1 MEAPLKELDRLNKL
15 VSDEP
20 SMGKSKTP
28 AIQDSLNSLLQTLHV
43 QKKRLEAGLA
53 SEAELTMLAR
63 TVEAR
68 KKEIDERQKE
78 IYNSLARYGKT
89 LDKVGLWLLNSWGD
103 NGLLVCLRRDSRRP
117 CRPMNLSLH
126 RKMPRALWNMSLLCT
141 SSGRGDSLRRRSLCR
156 YTLHYATRDPPLNMD
171 LYLGV
176 WR

>member
-1 MEAPLKELDRLNKL
+1 METLLKELDRLNKL
-15 VSDEP
+15 ASDEP

-53 SEAELTMLAR
+53 TEAELAMLAR

-89 LDKVGLWLLNSWGD
+89 LDKVGL
-103 NGLLVCLRRDSRRP
+103 
-117 CRPMNLSLH
+117 SLH
-126 RKMPRALWNMSLLCT
+126 FVRTTADWFF
-141 SSGRGDSLRRRSLCR
+141 DVEI
-156 YTLHYATRDPPLNMD
+156 YDTLTD
-171 LYLGV
+171 L
-176 WR
+176 

>member
-1 MEAPLKELDRLNKL
+1 MEAPLKELDKLNKL

-28 AIQDSLNSLLQTLHV
+28 AIQDSLNSLLQTLHM

-53 SEAELTMLAR
+53 TEAELTMLAR

-89 LDKVGLWLLNSWGD
+89 LDKVGLWMNLWGQR
-103 NGLLVCLRRDSRRP
+103 LTACWYRDLRRP
-117 CRPMNLSLH
+117 CRLMNLSLH
-126 RKMPRALWNMSLLCT
+126 PKMPRALWNMSLLCT
-141 SSGRGDSLRRRSLCR
+141 SSGRGDSLLQRRLCR
-156 YTLHYATRDPPLNMD
+156 YTLQCATRDPPLNTD
-171 LYLGV
+171 YCI
-176 WR
+176 

>member
-15 VSDEP
+15 ASDEP

-28 AIQDSLNSLLQTLHV
+28 AIQDSLDSLLQTLHV

-53 SEAELTMLAR
+53 TEAELTMLAG

-89 LDKVGLWLLNSWGD
+89 LDKVGLLVGLVGTTAYWLVGVEIHD
-103 NGLLVCLRRDSRRP
+103 
-117 CRPMNLSLH
+117 
-126 RKMPRALWNMSLLCT
+126 ALA
-141 SSGRGDSLRRRSLCR
+141 DI
-156 YTLHYATRDPPLNMD
+156 
-171 LYLGV
+171 
-176 WR
+176 

>member
-1 MEAPLKELDRLNKL
+1 MLPSRSPVRNCIGIREAGPGKGDLRFTAGRGASPLTEYSAVANATTENTMEAPLKELDRLNKL

-53 SEAELTMLAR
+53 TEAELTMLAG

-89 LDKVGLWLLNSWGD
+89 LDKVGLGLNLWGQRLT
-103 NGLLVCLRRDSRRP
+103 GLL
-117 CRPMNLSLH
+117 
-126 RKMPRALWNMSLLCT
+126 A
-141 SSGRGDSLRRRSLCR
+141 
-156 YTLHYATRDPPLNMD
+156 
-171 LYLGV
+171 
-176 WR
+176 